1 MKALP
6 HLQGKKIRAEV
17 LEGAFPIW
25 DEKDLVIFLDTS
37 RCNGIESMSFDK
49 MDHIRQS
56 TVFAQRPSTD
66 KTFLAS
72 LHTLTCPSMP
82 MKAHT
87 LNILSGTLT
96 KYCKIRDNSTIESK
110 DVLCQWLNVI
120 FARRDIEST
129 CQKSST
135 FTKSELLSNICITTP
150 QKELIFHSDT
160 VYRTWHFLSHQ
171 EVRTISN
178 LARGRCQCTWIFT
191 WRFNESF
198 IIKTIALLVTF
209 ELLKGYIGA
218 MTS

>member
-1 MKALP
+1 MVLKACL
-6 HLQGKKIRAEV
+6 LTRWTTYDKVR
-17 LEGAFPIW
+17 
-25 DEKDLVIFLDTS
+25 FL
-37 RCNGIESMSFDK
+37 R
-49 MDHIRQS
+49 S
-56 TVFAQRPSTD
+56 THWLLKRWN

-96 KYCKIRDNSTIESK
+96 KYYKRGDNSTIESK

-120 FARRDIEST
+120 SARRDIEST

-135 FTKSELLSNICITTP
+135 FTKSELLSNICITSP
-150 QKELIFHSDT
+150 QKELVFYTDS

-178 LARGRCQCTWIFT
+178 LATDVNIHDYLHEG
-191 WRFNESF
+191 S
-198 IIKTIALLVTF
+198 
-209 ELLKGYIGA
+209 
-218 MTS
+218 M